1 MSPPA
6 SIGPYRLIERVAVRP
21 LTETWRA
28 EQPQLARSVLVKSLK
43 ATVAPSS
50 AFAEE
55 LDREAHVLSRVA
67 HEGVVQLYEYVRSA
81 EHVYL
86 VLEDAGGHG
95 LDAVLARAP
104 VLEPLSAVAIVL
116 ELARALG
123 NAHALGV
130 VHRSLR
136 PSAVAITAGGR
147 VVVSDF
153 SGAQQQQT
161 ATLPEAFEVDATLA
175 APDYLAPEQILGEE
189 VGAETDVFT
198 LGVMLH
204 EMVAGARPFRAEEGR
219 KETAREVALRIR
231 NDAPPSLGQVADEVP
246 RPLERAVLRCLA
258 KRREDRFPDGRAL
271 AMALEEVLAQQ
282 AAPPVRVLVSRAIA
296 AAKLGD
302 ELPAPGSAAARTP
315 VLGAGPRGVWSAL
328 RPLLVVFVLIVAGG
342 AAIELGLREEDAT
355 PVAGATEGTPAE
367 GKGWLK
373 VLARP
378 WAEIYVDGELV
389 ETTPVAR
396 PIAVEPGK
404 RFVTFKHP
412 AAPEE
417 KRTVKVVA
425 GQTVVLDVTM
435 RVERPDAGAGP
446 PDAGSSP

>member
-1 MSPPA
+1 MAPPA
-6 SIGPYRLIERVAVRP
+6 TIGPYRLLERVSVRP

-28 EQPQLARSVLVKSLK
+28 EQPQLARSVLVKTLK

-50 AFAEE
+50 PFAEE

-67 HEGVVQLYEYVRSA
+67 HEGVVQLYEYVRNA

-95 LDAVLARAP
+95 LDAVLERAP
-104 VLEPLSAVAIVL
+104 ALEPLSAVAIAL

-136 PSAVAITAGGR
+136 PGAVVLTAGGR
-147 VVVSDF
+147 VVVGDF
-153 SGAQQQQT
+153 SGAQQ
-161 ATLPEAFEVDATLA
+161 ARLPTLPEAFEVDAALA

-189 VGAETDVFT
+189 VGAETDVFA
-198 LGVMLH
+198 LGIVLH
-204 EMVAGARPFRAEEGR
+204 EMVAGARPFRAPDGHP
-219 KETAREVALRIR
+219 ASSREVALRIR
-231 NDAPPSLGQVADEVP
+231 NDPPPSLGQLADNVP
-246 RPLERAVLRCLA
+246 RSLERAVLRCLA

-271 AMALEEVLAQQ
+271 AAALEEILAEQ

-315 VLGAGPRGVWSAL
+315 VLGAGPRGVWALL

-342 AAIELGLREEDAT
+342 TAIELGLREEDAPAT
-355 PVAGATEGTPAE
+355 STEAGPAQ
-367 GKGWLK
+367 GRGWLK

-378 WAEIYVDGELV
+378 WAEVYVDGELV

-396 PIAVEPGK
+396 PIPVEPGK

-425 GQTVVLDVTM
+425 GQTVVLDITM
-435 RVERPDAGAGP
+435 RVERPDAGVGP